1 MKNFKKLLAVL
12 TLTTLTLTSCG
23 DKNEE
28 KNSNNSNPSNI
39 VSIESNEKEEATNV
53 SILIKDTVND
63 KEILKEDGKIDKD
76 GLQKYLEEN
85 HKAKFE
91 DGMMTELEGIKQDKE
106 KNQYWMYYVNGEM
119 AEVGI
124 GDYLPKENDKIE
136 FRFEQM

>member
-1 MKNFKKLLAVL
+1 MKNYKKLLAVL

-23 DKNEE
+23 NKNEE
-28 KNSNNSNPSNI
+28 KNSNNSNPTSI
-39 VSIESNEKEEATNV
+39 VSVESSEKEEITNV
-53 SILIKDTVND
+53 SIVIKDTVND
-63 KEILKEDGKIDKD
+63 KEILKEDGKIGKD
-76 GLQKYLEEN
+76 GLEKYLKEN

-124 GDYLPKENDKIE
+124 GDYVPKENDQIE

>member
-1 MKNFKKLLAVL
+1 MVFKNTLKK
-12 TLTTLTLTSCG
+12 
-23 DKNEE
+23 
-28 KNSNNSNPSNI
+28 
-39 VSIESNEKEEATNV
+39 
-53 SILIKDTVND
+53 
-63 KEILKEDGKIDKD
+63 
-76 GLQKYLEEN
+76 N

-124 GDYLPKENDKIE
+124 GDYLPKENDQIE

>member
-1 MKNFKKLLAVL
+1 MKNYKKLLTVI

-23 DKNEE
+23 NKNEA
-28 KNSNNSNPSNI
+28 KNSNNSNPTSV
-39 VSIESNEKEEATNV
+39 VSVESSEKEEITSV

-63 KEILKEDGKIDKD
+63 KEILKEDGKIGKD
-76 GLQKYLEEN
+76 GLEKYLKEN

-106 KNQYWMYYVNGEM
+106 KSQYWMYYVNGEM
-119 AEVGI
+119 ADVGI
-124 GDYLPKENDKIE
+124 GDYVPKENDQIE

>member
-1 MKNFKKLLAVL
+1 MKNYKKLLAVL

-85 HKAKFE
+85 HQAKFE

-106 KNQYWMYYVNGEM
+106 KNQYWMYYINGEM

-124 GDYLPKENDKIE
+124 GDYLPKENDQIE

>member
-1 MKNFKKLLAVL
+1 MKNYKKLLTII

-23 DKNEE
+23 NKNEE
-28 KNSNNSNPSNI
+28 KNSNNSNPTSI
-39 VSIESNEKEEATNV
+39 VSVESSEKEEITNV
-53 SILIKDTVND
+53 SIVIKDTVND
-63 KEILKEDGKIDKD
+63 KEILKEDGKIGKD
-76 GLQKYLEEN
+76 GLEKYLKEN

-91 DGMMTELEGIKQDKE
+91 DGMMTEPEGIKQDKE

-124 GDYLPKENDKIE
+124 GDYVPKENDQIE

>member
-1 MKNFKKLLAVL
+1 MKNYKKLLAVL

-28 KNSNNSNPSNI
+28 KNSNNSNQSNI

-63 KEILKEDGKIDKD
+63 KEILKEEGKIEKD

-85 HKAKFE
+85 YQAKFE

-119 AEVGI
+119 AEVEI
-124 GDYLPKENDKIE
+124 GDYLPKENDQIE